1 MTDIMNNPEHS
12 RGEFTVSDSEE
23 QGVSFQSGVIVL
35 GDHKR
40 AIYHLLKPVAVR
52 IKHTNTDTGR
62 AEAAQMAVQSYE
74 GFCTFSR
81 MNKVTLMSLQ
91 IFPDTQERN
100 PKLSKRLPSIV
111 VEPTEGEVE
120 SGELRWP
127 PDDLRSTNSSSHKH
141 TPSQEITQMSDSP
154 TQITNSKS
162 ADEAMC
168 SSVENS
174 AAAERN

>member
-23 QGVSFQSGVIVL
+23 QGVSF
-35 GDHKR
+35 
-40 AIYHLLKPVAVR
+40 
-52 IKHTNTDTGR
+52 
-62 AEAAQMAVQSYE
+62 
-74 GFCTFSR
+74 
-81 MNKVTLMSLQ
+81 Q